1 MTEIEDKSEIILA
14 ESGPVRADRQP
25 ETFHVGQCS
34 ECGAEIHFFRSERHV
49 CCLYCGAW
57 TKKPVNGKAM
67 TI

>member
-1 MTEIEDKSEIILA
+1 MTEDNEIILA
-14 ESGPVRADRQP
+14 ESGPKRAERKP
-25 ETFHVGQCS
+25 LTFHTGQCV
-34 ECGAEIHFFRSERHV
+34 ECGTEIHFFKSERYC